1 MLIVSWNEGGFVIKN
16 SRCHLSTKTVIGVH
30 PTTVSHLHWP
40 QRMSILDKVR
50 TYKLDEVARAKQAIP
65 IGRLEET
72 ARAAPPTRGFASAL
86 TKTAEKGHALI
97 AEIKKASPSKGII
110 RTDFD
115 PQALATAYEAGGA
128 TCLSVLT
135 DFPSFQG
142 QPSYLTAARAAV
154 SLPVL
159 RKDFLYD
166 PYQVVEARAWG
177 ADCVLIIMAAV
188 EDAVAAELEDAAQH
202 WGMDALIEIHDAVEL
217 ERALK
222 LKSRL
227 VGINNRNL
235 DTLHVDT
242 ARSLELA
249 SLIPAERQLV
259 SESGL
264 RTRSD
269 LDKMTSVGIRRFLIG
284 ESLLLHDNLAQAT
297 RALLSDVFDP

>member
-1 MLIVSWNEGGFVIKN
+1 MYAGVRRTPYL
-16 SRCHLSTKTVIGVH
+16 HSTFTLAR
-30 PTTVSHLHWP
+30 SD
-40 QRMSILDKVR
+40 MSILDKVR
-50 TYKLDEVARAKQAIP
+50 TYKLEEIGRAKQKTPVAI
-65 IGRLEET
+65 LEEA

-86 TKTAEKGHALI
+86 NRTSETGFALI

-115 PQALATAYEAGGA
+115 PEALARAYEAGGA

-142 QPSYLTAARAAV
+142 QPSYLTEARDAV
-154 SLPVL
+154 TLPVL

-166 PYQVVEARAWG
+166 PYQVIEARALG

-202 WGMDALIEIHDAVEL
+202 WGMDALIEIHDAAEL
-217 ERALK
+217 ERALN

-235 DTLHVDT
+235 NTLHVDT

-249 SLIPAERQLV
+249 SLVPPDRQLV

-269 LDKMTSVGIRRFLIG
+269 LEKMATAGIRRFLVG
-284 ESLLLHDNLAQAT
+284 ESLMLQDDLAKAT
-297 RALLSDVFDP
+297 RTLLLGVSAL

>member
-1 MLIVSWNEGGFVIKN
+1 
-16 SRCHLSTKTVIGVH
+16 
-30 PTTVSHLHWP
+30 
-40 QRMSILDKVR
+40 MSILDKVR
-50 TYKLDEVARAKQAIP
+50 TYKLDEVARAKQNTPLAM
-65 IGRLEET
+65 LEEA

-86 TKTAEKGHALI
+86 SKTSETGFALI
-97 AEIKKASPSKGII
+97 AEIKKASPSSGII

-115 PQALATAYEAGGA
+115 PEALARAYEAGGA

-142 QPSYLTAARAAV
+142 QPSYLTEARDAV

-166 PYQVVEARAWG
+166 PYQVVEARALG
-177 ADCVLIIMAAV
+177 ADCVLIIMAGV

-202 WGMDALIEIHDAVEL
+202 WGMDALIEVHDAAEL
-217 ERALK
+217 ERALN

-249 SLIPAERQLV
+249 SLVPADRQLV

-269 LDKMTSVGIRRFLIG
+269 LDKMATAGIRRFLVG
-284 ESLLLHDNLAQAT
+284 ESLMLQDDLTRAT
-297 RALLSDVFDP
+297 RTLLFGISAP